1 MLFFLY
7 LLKIHDLF
15 KHVNVYSSFA
25 IAGRSK
31 FGSFLSLGHD
41 HNKLDR
47 LFMRGPEGR
56 GEVEVAVSGIAGLL
70 CLAWKYI
77 FLSVCR
83 LDFTILYAFKI
94 PVIKLLLLLYWFV
107 TRKGALGILN

>member
-1 MLFFLY
+1 MICLNCS
-7 LLKIHDLF
+7 
-15 KHVNVYSSFA
+15 VNVYSSFA

-70 CLAWKYI
+70 CLAWEYF

-83 LDFTILYAFKI
+83 LDFTISYAFKV
-94 PVIKLLLLLYWFV
+94 PVVKLLLLLYWFV
-107 TRKGALGILN
+107 LRKGALGTLN